1 MKNAIAFL
9 DQKNYYE
16 VALIALHYY
25 DKSYLKGMRMR
36 INEGVV
42 RIPLETTNHA
52 ANAIL
57 IEEINTNYER
67 NKVN

>member
-1 MKNAIAFL
+1 
-9 DQKNYYE
+9 
-16 VALIALHYY
+16 
-25 DKSYLKGMRMR
+25 MR